1 MQRIEDLAEI
11 LTALREIGNH
21 WHEENLSLCADNARL
36 LNENK
41 NLHDE
46 WQKLRSQNDLL
57 QQELKSLS
65 EKMAKLKEDLRDEI
79 IKELAVAKRDDF
91 QKDVRLYLKE
101 ILKNLNEPSPEAEKA
116 PSVQEESS
124 APYQS

>member
-21 WHEENLSLCADNARL
+21 WHEENLSLRADNARL

-41 NLHDE
+41 NLRDE
-46 WQKLRSQNDLL
+46 WQKLSSQNDSL
-57 QQELKSLS
+57 QHELKSLS
-65 EKMAKLKEDLRDEI
+65 EKMATLKEDLRDEI

-101 ILKNLNEPSPEAEKA
+101 ILKNLNEPSPEAKEA